1 MLISGR
7 PYAKCE
13 LQCHSAEQVSLS
25 NAFGNIINDARTALP
40 IFRRAIIVHKAKNY
54 PFLPFWGQ
62 NYRRAPKCSPKLSY
76 GNAKMVNL
84 LLYVRPK
91 TVKLSYIWQHCARM
105 LLSTCATAGQALL
118 GGVRVILCK
127 ICITILN
134 FLTETH
140 VQQKFLQLNAVEHL

>member
-25 NAFGNIINDARTALP
+25 NAFGNIINNARTALP

-54 PFLPFWGQ
+54 PFLPFLEQ
-62 NYRRAPKCSPKLSY
+62 NYRRVPKCSPKLSY

-84 LLYVRPK
+84 LSYVRPMA
-91 TVKLSYIWQHCARM
+91 TLRPYAAVHMCYRGSSAARRGKGNIRYN
-105 LLSTCATAGQALL
+105 LHNNL
-118 GGVRVILCK
+118 
-127 ICITILN
+127 
-134 FLTETH
+134 
-140 VQQKFLQLNAVEHL
+140 KFFD